1 MSNKVY
7 VDVLAEF
14 SKDGLLIPKE
24 ITWEDGRKYEITR
37 VKDKRRAA
45 STRAGGVGERY
56 TCVVAGKEIFLFYE
70 NNNMWF
76 METLTEELRGVIFQ
90 NPLTDVWETAD
101 QYLSGNVREKLAIA
115 ATYAENHPVYAPNVQ
130 ALTQVQPRELDASE
144 IEVRIGATW
153 IDPKYINDFMRD
165 IFQTPEHLFRRDTI
179 GVQFSGV
186 TGEWNIKG
194 KNADFG
200 NTLVNMTYGTSR
212 VNAYKILEDSLNLKD
227 TRVYDTI
234 EEDGKEKRV
243 LNKKETM
250 IASQKQEAI
259 REAFKDWVFRDP
271 ERRQTLVAKY
281 NELFNSTR
289 PREYDGSHLKFPGMT
304 PDIELK
310 PHQKNAVA
318 HVLYGDN
325 TLLAHCVGAGKTF
338 EMTAAAMESKR
349 LGLCQKSLFV
359 VPNHLT
365 EQWASDFLRLYPGA
379 NILAATKKDF
389 EPANRKKFCSRIATG
404 DYDAVII
411 GHSQFEK
418 IPLSQERQAATIE
431 RQIDEIELAIE
442 QAKKDNGER
451 YTIKQMEKS
460 RKALQV
466 RLDKLNDQRRKDNV
480 VTFEQL
486 GVDRLFVDE
495 SHNYKNLF
503 LYTKMRNVAGI
514 AQTEAQKSSDMFAK
528 CQYLDEITGG
538 KGVTFATGTPI
549 SNSMTEL
556 YTNMRYLQYGT
567 LQKLGLGHFDAWAAS
582 FGETQTA
589 IELAPEGTGYRA
601 KTRFAKFFNLPELIA
616 LFKESADIQTPDML
630 KLPVPEAEY
639 ENVVLKPSEFQK
651 EMVASLAERAE
662 AVRDRQVQP
671 YEDNMLKITNDGRK
685 LALDQRLLNDML
697 PDEENSKAA
706 TCVEKAYEIW
716 ENTKE
721 QKSAQLIF
729 CDLSTPKGDGTFNVY
744 EDIKNKLMEKGVPEQ
759 EIAFIHDANTELR
772 KAELFAKV
780 RSGQVRFL
788 LGSTAKMGA
797 GTNVQ
802 DRLIALHHLDV
813 PWRPSDIEQQEGRI
827 LRQGN
832 QNDKVKIF
840 RYVTEGTFDSYSW
853 QLIENKQKFI
863 GQIMT
868 SKSPVRSCEDVD
880 EAALSY
886 AEVKALATGNP
897 YIKEKMDL
905 DIQVSKLKLMKAN
918 HTSQMYRLE
927 DNITQHYPHQIAIFK
942 ERIEGF
948 TADMEKY
955 AKNKPEDKE
964 QFFMQV
970 GGKPYTDK
978 KEAGTAI
985 IAMCKEIK
993 GINASADVGEY
1004 LGFKLNVTFDS
1015 FNNKFVMNVKGA
1027 MSHPMEVGSDP
1038 LGNITRINNVLE
1050 AMPAQLEEAQTKLS
1064 NVEHQLETAKA
1075 EVDKPFPQEAE
1086 LSEKLERLAELNAL
1100 LNMDEKGD
1108 DAIGMD
1114 DEATEPEKP
1123 HEDVKSVDEKGDEVA
1138 DMPAR

>member
-1 MSNKVY
+1 
-7 VDVLAEF
+7 
-14 SKDGLLIPKE
+14 
-24 ITWEDGRKYEITR
+24 
-37 VKDKRRAA
+37 
-45 STRAGGVGERY
+45 
-56 TCVVAGKEIFLFYE
+56 
-70 NNNMWF
+70 
-76 METLTEELRGVIFQ
+76 
-90 NPLTDVWETAD
+90 
-101 QYLSGNVREKLAIA
+101 
-115 ATYAENHPVYAPNVQ
+115 
-130 ALTQVQPRELDASE
+130 
-144 IEVRIGATW
+144 
-153 IDPKYINDFMRD
+153 
-165 IFQTPEHLFRRDTI
+165 
-179 GVQFSGV
+179 
-186 TGEWNIKG
+186 
-194 KNADFG
+194 
-200 NTLVNMTYGTSR
+200 
-212 VNAYKILEDSLNLKD
+212 
-227 TRVYDTI
+227 
-234 EEDGKEKRV
+234 
-243 LNKKETM
+243 M

-431 RQIDEIELAIE
+431 RQIDEIELAID
-442 QAKKDNGER
+442 QAKRDNGER

-466 RLDKLNDQRRKDNV
+466 RLDKLNDQSRKDNV

-716 ENTKE
+716 QDTKE

-918 HTSQMYRLE
+918 HTSQKYRLE

-993 GINASADVGEY
+993 GINASADVGEF

-1015 FNNKFVMNVKGA
+1015 FSNKFVMNVKGA
-1027 MSHPMEVGSDP
+1027 MSHPMEVGTDP
-1038 LGNITRINNVLE
+1038 LGNITRINNALE
-1050 AMPAQLEEAQTKLS
+1050 AMPTQLEEAQTKLS

-1075 EVDKPFPQEAE
+1075 EVNKPFAQEAE

-1114 DEATEPEKP
+1114 DDAAEPEKP
-1123 HEDVKSVDEKGDEVA
+1123 QEDVKSVDKKVEEVA
-1138 DMPAR
+1138 DMPVKQSNFGKSVTDGKLSDRPAERTSLQERLAAMKARVSGTPAGRDAVDKAKGKDQIL

>member
-1 MSNKVY
+1 
-7 VDVLAEF
+7 
-14 SKDGLLIPKE
+14 
-24 ITWEDGRKYEITR
+24 
-37 VKDKRRAA
+37 
-45 STRAGGVGERY
+45 
-56 TCVVAGKEIFLFYE
+56 
-70 NNNMWF
+70 
-76 METLTEELRGVIFQ
+76 
-90 NPLTDVWETAD
+90 
-101 QYLSGNVREKLAIA
+101 
-115 ATYAENHPVYAPNVQ
+115 
-130 ALTQVQPRELDASE
+130 
-144 IEVRIGATW
+144 
-153 IDPKYINDFMRD
+153 
-165 IFQTPEHLFRRDTI
+165 
-179 GVQFSGV
+179 
-186 TGEWNIKG
+186 
-194 KNADFG
+194 
-200 NTLVNMTYGTSR
+200 
-212 VNAYKILEDSLNLKD
+212 
-227 TRVYDTI
+227 
-234 EEDGKEKRV
+234 
-243 LNKKETM
+243 
-250 IASQKQEAI
+250 
-259 REAFKDWVFRDP
+259 
-271 ERRQTLVAKY
+271 
-281 NELFNSTR
+281 
-289 PREYDGSHLKFPGMT
+289 
-304 PDIELK
+304 
-310 PHQKNAVA
+310 
-318 HVLYGDN
+318 
-325 TLLAHCVGAGKTF
+325 
-338 EMTAAAMESKR
+338 
-349 LGLCQKSLFV
+349 
-359 VPNHLT
+359 
-365 EQWASDFLRLYPGA
+365 
-379 NILAATKKDF
+379 
-389 EPANRKKFCSRIATG
+389 
-404 DYDAVII
+404 
-411 GHSQFEK
+411 
-418 IPLSQERQAATIE
+418 
-431 RQIDEIELAIE
+431 
-442 QAKKDNGER
+442 
-451 YTIKQMEKS
+451 
-460 RKALQV
+460 
-466 RLDKLNDQRRKDNV
+466 
-480 VTFEQL
+480 
-486 GVDRLFVDE
+486 
-495 SHNYKNLF
+495 
-503 LYTKMRNVAGI
+503 
-514 AQTEAQKSSDMFAK
+514 
-528 CQYLDEITGG
+528 
-538 KGVTFATGTPI
+538 
-549 SNSMTEL
+549 
-556 YTNMRYLQYGT
+556 
-567 LQKLGLGHFDAWAAS
+567 
-582 FGETQTA
+582 
-589 IELAPEGTGYRA
+589 
-601 KTRFAKFFNLPELIA
+601 
-616 LFKESADIQTPDML
+616 ML

-651 EMVASLAERAE
+651 DMVASLAERAE

-744 EDIKNKLMEKGVPEQ
+744 EDIKNKLMEKGVPEN

-918 HTSQMYRLE
+918 HTSQKYRLE

-1027 MSHPMEVGSDP
+1027 MSHPMEVGTDP
-1038 LGNITRINNVLE
+1038 LGNITRINNALE

-1075 EVDKPFPQEAE
+1075 EVDKPFQQEAE

-1100 LNMDEKGD
+1100 LNMDEKGN

-1123 HEDVKSVDEKGDEVA
+1123 QEDVKKVDNREEMVA
-1138 DMPAR
+1138 DMPIKQSNLEKAAPEGERRLADRPTERTSLQEKLAAMKARVSGTPAGRDAVDKAKGKDQIL